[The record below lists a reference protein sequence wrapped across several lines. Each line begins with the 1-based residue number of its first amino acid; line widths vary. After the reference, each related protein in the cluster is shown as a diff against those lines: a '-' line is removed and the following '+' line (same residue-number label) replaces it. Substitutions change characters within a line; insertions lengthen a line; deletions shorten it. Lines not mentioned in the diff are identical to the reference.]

1 MNFCWF
7 ALIWDPR
14 TNLAWLLNVCRCA
27 NKCRPLLFEITHYL
41 SLFNATI
48 MNQVRQ
54 SLANMSDTCTFRLAS
69 ASASVLLITICNIT
83 VTNVSSR
90 MTRLSSIASI
100 WQMLSRMSNFWPP
113 AYVHTWHEGLEK
125 TRRQNYAFLLDTP
138 MAEYLAGR
146 KPCDLYT
153 TDAFLRRR
161 TYAFALR
168 RGDRL
173 KERINAELFR
183 LREAEEMDLL
193 YMKWWWNE
201 CSGGRK
207 ASGRQSR
214 DRTTAPNPW
223 RFATAASAAV
233 ENAGTVVNA
242 GRNSV
247 SVLSV
252 VVVMA
257 WMVVSWVRY
266 RRWWWCYAN
275 DASSLVA
282 NQGRRCR
289 ECRCLAW
296 YRRWWWCYALR

>member
-1 MNFCWF
+1 
-7 ALIWDPR
+7 
-14 TNLAWLLNVCRCA
+14 
-27 NKCRPLLFEITHYL
+27 
-41 SLFNATI
+41 
-48 MNQVRQ
+48 
-54 SLANMSDTCTFRLAS
+54 
-69 ASASVLLITICNIT
+69 
-83 VTNVSSR
+83 
-90 MTRLSSIASI
+90 
-100 WQMLSRMSNFWPP
+100 MLSRMSNFWPP

-233 ENAGTVVNA
+233 ENGGTVNA

-247 SVLSV
+247 SVWSV
-252 VVVMA
+252 VVVMT
-257 WMVVSWVRY
+257 WMVVS
-266 RRWWWCYAN
+266 
-275 DASSLVA
+275 
-282 NQGRRCR
+282 
-289 ECRCLAW
+289 
-296 YRRWWWCYALR
+296 